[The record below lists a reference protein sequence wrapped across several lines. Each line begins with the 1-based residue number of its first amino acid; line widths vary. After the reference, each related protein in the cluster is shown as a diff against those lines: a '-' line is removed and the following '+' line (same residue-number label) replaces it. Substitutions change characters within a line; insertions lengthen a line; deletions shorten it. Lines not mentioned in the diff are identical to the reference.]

1 MQQNSE
7 TELKTEK
14 TPGWASAL
22 GVVAIILGVFLT
34 AYHGTEWIKNPDLI
48 NNMPSAGL
56 PEAVCPPGEMA
67 EEGISLAECRFMVA
81 NVQGIVL
88 SMPSWFPAVMTWL
101 AALGTLFAF
110 FSIIVGGAL
119 VNFSPWANKVAI
131 IVFSV
136 LGFIDILEFAAAVNA
151 GPIIRSLYLWHIV
164 LWFLL
169 HMMLLVAAVVGQET
183 LESKAI
189 KI

>member
-7 TELKTEK
+7 TELESEK
-14 TPGWASAL
+14 VPGWASAL

-34 AYHGTEWIKNPDLI
+34 AYHGTEWMKNPDLI
-48 NNMPSAGL
+48 NNMPLAGL
-56 PEAVCPPGEMA
+56 PEAVCPQGEME
-67 EEGISLAECRFMVA
+67 EEGISLAECRYMVA

-88 SMPSWFPAVMTWL
+88 SMPSWFPAIMTWL

-119 VNFSPWANKVAI
+119 VNFSPWAIKAAI
-131 IVFSV
+131 TVFAA

-169 HMMLLVAAVVGQET
+169 HLMMLVAAVVGHEALQSET
-183 LESKAI
+183 I
-189 KI
+189 RT